1 MDILFYDGQC
11 PLCRKEIET
20 LKRLEQGGLGF
31 VDIHHQPDDGPLA
44 PGKEALLRRLHLVSR
59 QGQWVTGLDATVRA
73 WSHTPVG
80 WLFRP
85 LAWPLV
91 RPLARRFY
99 ERWADRRYDQR
110 YACYRCNDT
119 TTETVTTEQPGL

>member
-20 LKRLEQGGLGF
+20 LKRLEQGNLGF

-44 PGKEALLRRLHLVSR
+44 PGREALLRRLHLVTSE
-59 QGQWVTGLDATVRA
+59 GQWFTGLEATVRA
-73 WSHTPVG
+73 WSHTSMG

-85 LAWPLV
+85 LSWPLI
-91 RPLARRFY
+91 RPLSRHIY
-99 ERWADRRYDQR
+99 EGWADRRYERR
-110 YACYRCNDT
+110 YACGRCITEVN
-119 TTETVTTEQPGL
+119 ETVKTEQSGL